1 VYPQAKTLIK
11 GSQLQEVQG
20 EVEETMVGWLASKI
34 TGEEGAQK
42 YFAGG
47 VYREMREK
55 VGERWAIK
63 VTVETLRKVKGEAEW
78 PQVREVALKHGFEV

>member
-1 VYPQAKTLIK
+1 M
-11 GSQLQEVQG
+11 QEVQG

-34 TGEEGAQK
+34 TGTEGAQK

-55 VGERWAIK
+55 VGENWAIK
-63 VTVETLRKVKGEAEW
+63 VTVEALRRVKGEAGW